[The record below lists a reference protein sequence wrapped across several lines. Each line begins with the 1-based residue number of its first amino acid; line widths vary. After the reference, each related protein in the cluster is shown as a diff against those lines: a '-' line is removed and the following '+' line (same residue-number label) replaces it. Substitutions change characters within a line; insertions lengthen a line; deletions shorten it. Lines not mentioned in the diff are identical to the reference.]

1 MASDPTGSRFCP
13 SRPTPLPVSDSKH
26 KCRLLALLLT
36 HRLLLKI
43 KVQPS
48 TSEDPTGFINELT
61 NLAAPH
67 PASKGT
73 SGEFTKW
80 KVFIGRRVGQE
91 IMSNKKDCFRQN
103 LNKSQDYNKDSS
115 EQPDEEIH
123 RLSLERSPTQELLSP
138 RSLEEHRCVLLHEPG
153 SPLKLIL
160 LDFCGGFIT

>member
-1 MASDPTGSRFCP
+1 MASDPTGSRLCP

-26 KCRLLALLLT
+26 QCRLLALLLT

-43 KVQPS
+43 KVQLS
-48 TSEDPTGFINELT
+48 TSEDPTGFINELA

-67 PASKGT
+67 PASRGT

-80 KVFIGRRVGQE
+80 KVFIGRSVGQE
-91 IMSNKKDCFRQN
+91 IMSNRKDCFRQS
-103 LNKSQDYNKDSS
+103 LNRLQDYNKDSN

-123 RLSLERSPTQELLSP
+123 RLSLERSPTQERSP